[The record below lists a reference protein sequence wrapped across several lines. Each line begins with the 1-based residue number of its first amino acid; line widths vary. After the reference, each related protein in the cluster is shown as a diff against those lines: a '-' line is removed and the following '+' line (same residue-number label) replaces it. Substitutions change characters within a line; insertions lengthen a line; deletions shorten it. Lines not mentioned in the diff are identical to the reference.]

1 MVAYSTLCAVF
12 ESRYYSAISETD
24 AWQILTP
31 EEYESPDGRNG
42 TRPSQSSLRVAE
54 LVQQLADRY
63 RPLPKPHTLPF
74 LLTLHLPLLAS
85 YSARIGSA
93 LDAFESLAMS
103 ILPGALTQTG
113 GSATAGLGGLLRLVR
128 AGVSARWMADKCG
141 EWGEDAYFL
150 SLYDFLTTTEVPHEL
165 QQAAREVID
174 ASEGTLFDRERKQY
188 QQLADRADEL
198 IVRHITRETLGEM
211 KQYLAK

>member
-1 MVAYSTLCAVF
+1 M
-12 ESRYYSAISETD
+12 
-24 AWQILTP
+24 
-31 EEYESPDGRNG
+31 
-42 TRPSQSSLRVAE
+42 AE
-54 LVQQLADRY
+54 LIQQLSDRY

-103 ILPGALTQTG
+103 ILPGALTQTT

-128 AGVSARWMADKCG
+128 AGVSARWMAEKCG
-141 EWGEDAYFL
+141 EWGEDAFFL
-150 SLYDFLTTTEVPHEL
+150 SLYEFVTTAEVPREL
-165 QQAAREVID
+165 EQAAREVLD
-174 ASEGTLFDRERKQY
+174 ESEGTLFDREKKQY

-198 IVRHITRETLGEM
+198 IVRHIVRETLAEM